1 MCMLT
6 HESMQHMQK
15 HVLLRLDSV
24 PSISGYHNKNPA
36 LLIEVAMLLT
46 STNVLGLAGLL
57 L

>member
-46 STNVLGLAGLL
+46 STNVLGFAGLL